1 MQGVKILEVAIFAF
15 VPSAD
20 VILAD
25 WGADVL
31 KIEHPV
37 SGDPQRNIAA
47 WGVPVEV
54 RGVHHLFEVANR
66 GKRSMGLDISSPEG
80 HEILL
85 QLVDTSDVFVTNLLP
100 AARRK
105 LRIEPDDIRGRNPRI
120 IYARG

>member
-37 SGDPQRNIAA
+37 FGDPQRDIAA
-47 WGVPVEV
+47 WGVPAEV
-54 RGVHHLFEVANR
+54 NGVRHLFEVANR
-66 GKRSMGLDISSPEG
+66 GKRSMGLDISTPEG
-80 HEILL
+80 HDILMR
-85 QLVDTSDVFVTNLLP
+85 LVDESDVFVTNFL
-100 AARRK
+100 
-105 LRIEPDDIRGRNPRI
+105 
-120 IYARG
+120 